1 MASQAVVQMTQEWL
15 QSSLNVRVPFAWLE
29 ACVEWLQEEAGD
41 RRRLS
46 QQHINQQVF
55 EQWLLTDL
63 KDLAYAV
70 LPEGLSQS
78 HKTQLNGTFCVQV
91 DSSRDI
97 SQPAYS
103 QLQQLRGTECSNDN
117 VSDATQITQKPWER
131 KPTRMLLLQVT
142 DGVQNLEAM
151 EYQPIPLLNTTL
163 RPGVKLQLQGQIIC
177 RLGMLLLGPGN
188 VKVLG
193 GEVEDLAERN
203 KQERILCQAL
213 GLPEEQQ
220 EEEVREV
227 VPPLNQ
233 AQGDVANQEEQDFDL
248 DDLELLASLEAHE
261 EQEVVER
268 VPVRPIQDS
277 GYRTLTQTSGNSVG
291 RNLSSSSS
299 SEASMHSFASGLN
312 SYPSGHRGNEQE
324 QSNQQSLDLDD
335 DLPDE
340 DLFNLALDVVDVV
353 DVPVSQGGATIQ
365 NTFPSAPLCETPTE
379 QDRLD
384 VEDMDFSSAGIES
397 YGEQAQ
403 VSESGQV
410 TGNETANKANDV
422 QDESNALNTAIAN
435 TDQLDDISLSSPP
448 FTYLCLLDKIS
459 TPTCITI
466 KAFIVTLLGKLSG
479 SEGLWRI
486 SATLSDGSGYLD
498 ATLSDRVLVGLL
510 GCTVAE
516 KGEMKRDPARRAQ
529 LDASMRRCQEELV
542 DMCCLMTVEVGSGG
556 GGAVVTQAE
565 PVTEWVHCELE
576 RRVRDRK

>member
-1 MASQAVVQMTQEWL
+1 MASRAVVQMTQEWL

-41 RRRLS
+41 GRRLS

-97 SQPAYS
+97 SQPAYI

-117 VSDATQITQKPWER
+117 VSDATQLTQRPWER

-193 GEVEDLAERN
+193 GEVEDLVERN

-220 EEEVREV
+220 QEEAREV

-233 AQGDVANQEEQDFDL
+233 AQGDVANQADQDFDL
-248 DDLELLASLEAHE
+248 DDLELLASLEAQE

-268 VPVRPIQDS
+268 VPVRPIRDS
-277 GYRTLTQTSGNSVG
+277 GYRTLTQTSGNSAG
-291 RNLSSSSS
+291 RSLSSSSNR

-324 QSNQQSLDLDD
+324 QSNQQSLDVDD

-340 DLFNLALDVVDVV
+340 DLFNLVLDTV
-353 DVPVSQGGATIQ
+353 DVPVPQQGASIQ
-365 NTFPSAPLCETPTE
+365 NTFPPTSLFETPTE
-379 QDRLD
+379 QDRLEVD
-384 VEDMDFSSAGIES
+384 DMDFLSAGIES

-403 VSESGQV
+403 VSESDQV
-410 TGNETANKANDV
+410 TGNETASIANDV
-422 QDESNALNTAIAN
+422 QDGSHALNTARAN
-435 TDQLDDISLSSPP
+435 KDQLGDISLSSPP
-448 FTYLCLLDKIS
+448 FTYLCLLDNIS

-516 KGEMKRDPARRAQ
+516 KGEMKRDPARRSQ

-565 PVTEWVHCELE
+565 PVTEWVHRELE
-576 RRVRDRK
+576 RRVQDRK